1 MNQLISNALGIR
13 QEQGDLVIDP
23 VLPTEL
29 DGLHFDFQYA
39 GMKIT
44 FIYHITGG
52 PVNAVALN
60 GNQIDTERL
69 TNPYRQG
76 GIRLSQSVFEQ
87 AMNPEDHVIDI
98 FM

>member
-1 MNQLISNALGIR
+1 MYAIR
-13 QEQGDLVIDP
+13 SYYEEQGDLVIDP

-52 PVNAVALN
+52 PVRNNFV
-60 GNQIDTERL
+60 
-69 TNPYRQG
+69 
-76 GIRLSQSVFEQ
+76 
-87 AMNPEDHVIDI
+87 
-98 FM
+98 